1 MVQIISIREDVA
13 PGMLDIK
20 SCLMNMTVSVS
31 SVKKSVVL
39 EELDVSSG
47 IKYKTHFFGLSKPT
61 I

>member
-1 MVQIISIREDVA
+1 MVQITSIREGVA

-47 IKYKTHFFGLSKPT
+47 ITYKTHFFGLSKPM